1 MKKRNLFFKET
12 CLALLMVFALML
24 SGCTSTPEAEPA
36 PEPETEQAN
45 QEVTTP
51 ENPDIILATTTSTQD
66 SGLLDVLI
74 PMFEEQTGYR
84 VKTIAVGTGQA
95 LAMGE
100 KGEADVLL
108 THAPASEKPLVES
121 GAVTNYQLVMH
132 NDFILVGPSS
142 DPAKVKDL
150 KSVADAFKA
159 ISETSSIFVSR
170 GDDSGTDKKEKGIW
184 KDINIPNE
192 GSWYQETGQ
201 GMGQTL
207 NIASQKEGYTLTD
220 RATFLAQKDN
230 LQLEIVVQ
238 GEKSLLNIYHVMQVN
253 EEKFPKVNAD
263 GAKAFVEFMIDSKT
277 QDIIG
282 EFGMDEY
289 GEPLFFK
296 DAGKTEEEIGK

>member
-142 DPAKVKDL
+142 DPAKVIL
-150 KSVADAFKA
+150 
-159 ISETSSIFVSR
+159 
-170 GDDSGTDKKEKGIW
+170 
-184 KDINIPNE
+184 
-192 GSWYQETGQ
+192 
-201 GMGQTL
+201 
-207 NIASQKEGYTLTD
+207 
-220 RATFLAQKDN
+220 
-230 LQLEIVVQ
+230 
-238 GEKSLLNIYHVMQVN
+238 
-253 EEKFPKVNAD
+253 
-263 GAKAFVEFMIDSKT
+263 
-277 QDIIG
+277 
-282 EFGMDEY
+282 
-289 GEPLFFK
+289 
-296 DAGKTEEEIGK
+296 